1 MAKIVS
7 ESGFQKI
14 DVQGA
19 TSSFEQVTVNDK
31 YPLIRFPII
40 IAVPEMLHDF

>member
-7 ESGFQKI
+7 DSGFQKI

-19 TSSFEQVTVNDK
+19 TTSFEQVTVNGK
-31 YPLIRFPII
+31 YQVKRFKII
-40 IAVPEMLHDF
+40 IAVPDKS